1 MDVGTVILVLFST
14 GSFHLLFSRSSVS
27 DFVTPW
33 TAACQAP
40 LSLTISRSLLKLMSV
55 ESVMPSNHLILCHP
69 PLLLPSITFIYEF
82 PNKERIFLKY
92 TSAVY
97 SKGYFLALCKTTRPW
112 PYLEQHTSPS
122 PCYTGTWSS
131 HNYLGSLVQRPVH
144 LLVPVTGKGG
154 ETTM

>member
-1 MDVGTVILVLFST
+1 MTLVLFST
-14 GSFHLLFSRSSVS
+14 GSFHLLFSHSFVS

-33 TAACQAP
+33 TAARQAP
-40 LSLTISRSLLKLMSV
+40 LSFTISWSLLKLMSV

-82 PNKERIFLKY
+82 PNKERIFFFFKHL
-92 TSAVY
+92 SAVY
-97 SKGYFLALCKTTRPW
+97 SKGYFPALCKTTRPW
-112 PYLEQHTSPS
+112 PYLGQHTSPS